1 MVGKITGNELV
12 DAAYVP
18 SFSLSTAALNEIS
31 NLAEVGLMTIDLYN
45 SAEEACKVTVK
56 IYSGTSYVSAG
67 EFTLDSG
74 KNTLNISVSSLK
86 FSSLSSA
93 DRIVFEFANSTD
105 GVTANVYDIYLD
117 NMIAKN

>member
-1 MVGKITGNELV
+1 MN
-12 DAAYVP
+12 
-18 SFSLSTAALNEIS
+18 
-31 NLAEVGLMTIDLYN
+31 IDLYN
-45 SAEEACKVTVK
+45 SGEEACKVTIK
-56 IYSGTSYVSAG
+56 IYSGTSYTSAG
-67 EFTLDSG
+67 EFNLDSG
-74 KNTLNISVSSLK
+74 KNTLIVSVSDLK